1 MTEKDLEF
9 ADPKEEATYW
19 KQIAEEYERKLVM
32 KHVNFV
38 IHYAGVYLKRESY
51 YF

>member
-1 MTEKDLEF
+1 MRQLGMNIVTEKDLEF

-32 KHVNFV
+32 KHVEFL
-38 IHYAGVYLKRESY
+38 VYY
-51 YF
+51 PGM